1 MHSYGTYSI
10 NLIRETNLDPN
21 KDIYQGNEIDQLF
34 ESHQGDVFINVLNIN
49 ITIIMIKIM
58 NFTMSVNF
66 NK

>member
-1 MHSYGTYSI
+1 MEHIQITLSETQIWIQI
-10 NLIRETNLDPN
+10 N
-21 KDIYQGNEIDQLF
+21 QLF